1 VQWWLASGFQDLLL
15 CKIEGRGD
23 GSAARSI
30 ATAERTCEVELKKC
44 FLAKDKPH
52 SNTHGDAF
60 SLSATMN
67 VRATFR

>member
-1 VQWWLASGFQDLLL
+1 MHRWLASRFQDLSL

-23 GSAARSI
+23 GSAALSI
-30 ATAERTCEVELKKC
+30 AATERTCEVELKKC
-44 FLAKDKPH
+44 FPAKDKPH